1 MHALACEMLTMWTT
15 DRVIG
20 QYHLHGKH
28 LKLLLWSQME
38 VSPSVQSRLE
48 LVYRVYYQALVMS
61 SQNRYSVHSII
72 WTLDYQEVFLP
83 LDLFI
88 IAELKGKHVFQDSVL
103 KRLRMLKRQSTVLT
117 LLRSLSF
124 VVLVLYCTP
133 FPLSWPMYVLY
144 VYYYGFLGLWYCNL
158 LLKI

>member
-1 MHALACEMLTMWTT
+1 
-15 DRVIG
+15 
-20 QYHLHGKH
+20 
-28 LKLLLWSQME
+28 ME

-61 SQNRYSVHSII
+61 SQNGYSTHSII
-72 WTLDYQEVFLP
+72 WTLDYQEVVLP
-83 LDLFI
+83 LDLFT

-133 FPLSWPMYVLY
+133 FPLS
-144 VYYYGFLGLWYCNL
+144 
-158 LLKI
+158 